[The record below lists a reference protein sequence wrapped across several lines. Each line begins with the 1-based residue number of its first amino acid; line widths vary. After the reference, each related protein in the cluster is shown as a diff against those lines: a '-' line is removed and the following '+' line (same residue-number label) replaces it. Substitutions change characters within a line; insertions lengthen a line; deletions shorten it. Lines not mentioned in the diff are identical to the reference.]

1 MTTTFSKP
9 AVGKD
14 GLPLNSSFVIPSVS
28 MHYKID
34 GLYIDACCDTFSE
47 KMRRFEEDEWRSATS
62 PHGINFNFSAPSS
75 STSPPHNRTSLL
87 EDAQPI
93 QFCEDIFMKSHFL
106 ATNPIVARLFTRFLY
121 FGAWIFPLADEC
133 KARGL
138 PPHIMSSA
146 RNNSDGSASVDGS
159 LWTTSVF
166 GENRSF
172 ELFRSL
178 LGEEGLV
185 LMTFALALQQ
195 FCRSDVFS
203 TVSEADWSLEAI
215 RAVPIR
221 NYLSERNVTRLLAPV
236 TGRQQSTEGL
246 LDDMFFHLHRFTKYG
261 RDTEKRYFQSS
272 DWVYALENVLST
284 APFALQLES
293 AHPMASPVWTIAQM
307 NEEAMGDA
315 SVIPQD
321 TRGRILSSKLSSMR
335 KDRLLYGIHT
345 TSETTHV
352 LLPSSLSCSSPAT
365 PCVTCDTKPR
375 EEFDFVAITPVLRS
389 PLMLFSSASSS
400 DEMDI
405 FPANYDWS
413 LFQVVTVQW
422 NLQQAVS
429 PFDGETMDL
438 YYVTAASDLSYLV
451 ARMLG

>member
-1 MTTTFSKP
+1 M
-9 AVGKD
+9 
-14 GLPLNSSFVIPSVS
+14 IPSVS
-28 MHYKID
+28 MRYKID
-34 GLYIDACCDTFSE
+34 GLFIDASCDTFSE
-47 KMRRFEEDEWRSATS
+47 KMRHFEEDEWRSATS
-62 PHGINFNFSAPSS
+62 PRGINFAFSAPSS
-75 STSPPHNRTSLL
+75 STFPPHHRSSSL

-93 QFCEDIFMKSHFL
+93 QFCEDIFMKSHLL
-106 ATNPIVARLFTRFLY
+106 ATNPIVARLFMRYLY
-121 FGAWIFPLADEC
+121 YGAWVFPLIDEC
-133 KARGL
+133 KSRGL

-146 RNNSDGSASVDGS
+146 RNNSDGSASVTG
-159 LWTTSVF
+159 LPWTASVV

-203 TVSEADWSLEAI
+203 TVSEADWSLEAMQS
-215 RAVPIR
+215 VPIR
-221 NYLSERNVTRLLAPV
+221 NYLNERNVTRLLAPT

-284 APFALQLES
+284 APFAVALES
-293 AHPMASPVWTIAQM
+293 AHPMASPAWTIAQM

-321 TRGRILSSKLSSMR
+321 TRGRILSSKLSAMR
-335 KDRLLYGIHT
+335 KDSLLYGIHT

-365 PCVTCDTKPR
+365 PCIKRDAERC

-389 PLMLFSSASSS
+389 PLMLFSSATSS

-422 NLQQAVS
+422 NLQQAMS
-429 PFDGETMDL
+429 PFDGESMDL
-438 YYVTAASDLSYLV
+438 SYVTASSDLSYLV